1 LTGPNQTARLNG
13 VAELRNSSFATFVG
27 SERITLERING
38 RILFTSNQAQIDSLT
53 ASLGGGKVVA
63 EGGALLEGLELQ
75 RFRFNLSANNFTA
88 PLPPDFVSTGDA
100 QIEVTGF
107 REENGEMNT
116 LIAGSIA
123 AKRTV
128 YTQDIDLADVIN
140 RRRGDTSLS
149 EGTSSGSILG
159 VIRLDISVEGRDALV
174 VRNNIADLTASLSL
188 RVTGDVEFPQVS
200 GRITATSG
208 TVFFRND
215 RYEVQRGVLEFPPN
229 TNIEPYINLQ
239 AETEIRGYQI
249 IVNLSGELANTEN
262 LSATFR
268 SNPALPQAD
277 VVSLIT
283 TGNLANSDSG
293 IPTLAQSGINTA
305 AELLTDTL
313 INNPARKATDKL
325 FGLNVFEIDP
335 IISGQRLG
343 ASARLTVGRQINKN
357 LLVTYSTNLSQDQN
371 QVLALEYRVSNRLS
385 LVAQYE
391 QRSLSNVT
399 QRNNNFSFEIR
410 LRKRF

>member
-1 LTGPNQTARLNG
+1 M
-13 VAELRNSSFATFVG
+13 NS
-27 SERITLERING
+27 
-38 RILFTSNQAQIDSLT
+38 
-53 ASLGGGKVVA
+53 
-63 EGGALLEGLELQ
+63 
-75 RFRFNLSANNFTA
+75 
-88 PLPPDFVSTGDA
+88 
-100 QIEVTGF
+100 
-107 REENGEMNT
+107 
-116 LIAGSIA
+116 LIAGTFQARRS
-123 AKRTV
+123 V
-128 YTQDIDLADVIN
+128 YTKDIDLADVIN
-140 RRRGDTSLS
+140 RRRGDSLS
-149 EGTSSGSILG
+149 EGSSSSGSFIG
-159 VIRLDISVEGRDALV
+159 VPKLDIRVEGRDALV
-174 VRNNIADLTASLSL
+174 VRNNIADLTASISL
-188 RVTGDVEFPQVS
+188 RATGDVDYPQLS
-200 GRITATSG
+200 GRITATRG

-229 TNIEPYINLQ
+229 TSIEPYINLQ

-249 IVNLSGELANTEN
+249 VVNLTGELANTEN
-262 LSATFR
+262 LSATLR

-277 VVSLIT
+277 VVSLVT
-283 TGNLANSDSG
+283 TGNLSNNDSG

-335 IISGQRLG
+335 LISGQRLG

-385 LVAQYE
+385 FVAQYE

-399 QRNNNFSFEIR
+399 QKNNNFSFEVR